1 VILGWSVRKPNFIDR
16 HIGARLR
23 NLRRRRAMAAET
35 LAQALAISPER
46 LADFEEGR
54 ERISAELMRKMSR
67 ILRAPVSEF
76 FLGLAPAGG
85 AAPGLAE
92 PPSPQEEERQLLRDF
107 GRIRDAGSR
116 ALILALVAA
125 YAEYSDPTDG

>member
-1 VILGWSVRKPNFIDR
+1 VRKPNFIDR
-16 HIGARLR
+16 HVGVRLR
-23 NLRRRRAMAAET
+23 NLRQRRAMAAET

-54 ERISAELMRKMSR
+54 ERISAELLRKMSR
-67 ILRAPVSEF
+67 ILGAPASEF

-85 AAPGLAE
+85 AASAFAE
-92 PPSPQEEERQLLRDF
+92 APSPEEEERQLLRDF
-107 GRIRDAGSR
+107 GRIRDAGTR

-125 YAEYSDPTDG
+125 YAEYSDPSES